1 MLRLDTGT
9 CRCNSKSGKEPLNA
23 EGTKDT
29 KAKLRVLRILKM
41 REEILELLS
50 GKKIGIKPSFSG
62 LIHVTSAGLES
73 EGLVFHEVHH
83 HAGKMARAATST
95 HRLTGLPSAV
105 VPLDLYV
112 EAEALGA
119 EVNYRANEPPA
130 FPGIKKAPFQS
141 ARDIA
146 VVGTEITSQGR
157 IPLICDAIRMSKKN
171 IGNDAVIGA
180 WIPGPFTLMALLVD
194 PAKLFVEMKRE
205 PGLVHSSLQRLSD
218 LLSRVGHAYRQ
229 AGADFLTVHDMGG
242 SPAFIGPARFEQFV
256 LPALKDLIAN
266 LPMPRIVSICG
277 NTNASMHQI
286 VEIRADAVSVD
297 QTNDLAASRKALGN
311 ETPLLGNIDPV
322 ATLSLGS
329 ESEVRLAVLR
339 SKEAGVDA
347 VWPGCD
353 LVLQSPPANIRAML
367 EN

>member
-29 KAKLRVLRILKM
+29 KAKLRVLRVLKM

-95 HRLTGLPSAV
+95 YMLTGLPSAV
-105 VPLDLYV
+105 VPLDLCV
-112 EAEALGA
+112 EAEAMGA
-119 EVNYRANEPPA
+119 EINYREKEPLA
-130 FPGIKKAPFQS
+130 FPIIKNAPFQS
-141 ARDIA
+141 SGDIA
-146 VVGTEITSQGR
+146 AVGTEITSRGR
-157 IPLICDAIRMSKKN
+157 IPLVCDAIRISKKD
-171 IGNDAVIGA
+171 IGNEAVVGA

-194 PAKLFVEMKRE
+194 PAKLFTEMKRE
-205 PGLVHSSLQRLSD
+205 PGLVHSSLKRLSD

-256 LPALKDLIAN
+256 LPALKDLIAS
-266 LPMPRIVSICG
+266 LPRPRIVSICG
-277 NTNASMHQI
+277 NTNASMPQI
-286 VEIRADAVSVD
+286 AEIGADAVSVD
-297 QTNDLAASRKALGN
+297 QTNDLAASRKVLGN

-329 ESEVRLAVLR
+329 ESEVRLAVMK

-353 LVLQSPPANIRAML
+353 LALQSPLANIRAIL
-367 EN
+367 EA